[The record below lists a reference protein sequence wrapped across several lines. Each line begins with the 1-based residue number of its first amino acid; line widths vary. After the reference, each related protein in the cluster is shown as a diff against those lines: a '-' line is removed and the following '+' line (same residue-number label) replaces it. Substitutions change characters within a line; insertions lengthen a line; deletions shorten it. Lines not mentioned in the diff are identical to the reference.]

1 MSRLRIWL
9 GIATCALAT
18 LASPTR
24 AAEDASKTFPNR
36 AVRFIVPYPPGGS
49 TTFTAREIAL
59 QLAESWGQQLVIDNR
74 GGAGSLIGHQL
85 AATATPDGYTI
96 VLGTSSGLSIARAL
110 GTKLP
115 YDPQKDFAP
124 IGLAVYAP
132 YIFVVHPSLPVT
144 SIRSFIDYAQK
155 NPGKLN
161 YASSGAGTPNHLGG
175 EMLDVMAGIK
185 TVHIAY
191 KGGGPAMIDLLAG
204 QIQYMLSAFPQALP
218 HVKTG
223 RLRAIGVGHAT
234 RTRIAPDLPL
244 IADVLP
250 GFNNTTWYGLL
261 APAGT
266 PKHIVARM
274 NADLNKALAHPDL
287 VRRMI
292 AGGVEPAGGP
302 PEALAAM
309 MESETERW
317 RQVINKAGLSAGA
330 MQ

>member
-1 MSRLRIWL
+1 MSRLRNWL
-9 GIATCALAT
+9 GIASCVVAAT
-18 LASPTR
+18 VFPSH
-24 AAEDASKTFPNR
+24 AAEETSNSFPTR

-59 QLAESWGQQLVIDNR
+59 QLSESWGQQLVIDNR

-85 AATATPDGYTI
+85 AASATPDGYTI
-96 VLGTSSGLSIARAL
+96 VLGTSAGLSMARAL

-144 SIRSFIDYAQK
+144 SVKTFIDYAQK

-185 TVHIAY
+185 TVHVAY

-223 RLRAIGVGHAT
+223 RLRAIGVGHGT
-234 RTRIAPDLPL
+234 RTRIAPELPL

-266 PKHIVARM
+266 PARIVARM
-274 NADLNKALAHPDL
+274 NADLNKALGHPDL
-287 VRRMI
+287 VRRML

-302 PEALAAM
+302 PEALSTTM
-309 MESETERW
+309 TSETERW
-317 RQVINKAGLSAGA
+317 REIIKKAGLSANSLR
-330 MQ
+330 

>member
-1 MSRLRIWL
+1 MSTLRIWL
-9 GIATCALAT
+9 VVACCVLA
-18 LASPTR
+18 AIQSH
-24 AAEDASKTFPNR
+24 AAEEASSAFPTR

-59 QLAESWGQQLVIDNR
+59 QLSESWGQQLVIDNR

-85 AATATPDGYTI
+85 AASATPDGYTI
-96 VLGTSSGLSIARAL
+96 VLGTSAGLSMARAL

-144 SIRSFIDYAQK
+144 SVKTFIDYAQK
-155 NPGKLN
+155 HPGKLN

-185 TVHIAY
+185 TVHVAY

-223 RLRAIGVGHAT
+223 RLRAIGVGHGT
-234 RTRIAPDLPL
+234 RTRIAPELPL

-266 PKHIVARM
+266 PARIIARM

-287 VRRMI
+287 IRRML

-302 PEALAAM
+302 PEVLSTTM
-309 MESETERW
+309 TSETERW
-317 RQVINKAGLSAGA
+317 REIITKAGLSANTLR
-330 MQ
+330 

>member
-1 MSRLRIWL
+1 MSTVRTWL
-9 GIATCALAT
+9 GVAACAFAAATPPLH
-18 LASPTR
+18 ASDE
-24 AAEDASKTFPNR
+24 AAKTFPSR

-59 QLAESWGQQLVIDNR
+59 QLSETWGQQLVIDNR
-74 GGAGSLIGHQL
+74 GGAGSIIGHQI

-96 VLGTSSGLSIARAL
+96 VLGTSAGLSIAPAL

-115 YDPQKDFAP
+115 YDPRKDFAP

-144 SIRSFIDYAQK
+144 SVKTFIDYAQK
-155 NPGKLN
+155 HPGKLN

-185 TVHIAY
+185 TVHVAY

-223 RLRAIGVGHAT
+223 RLRAIGVGHTT
-234 RTRIAPDLPL
+234 RTRIAPELPL
-244 IADVLP
+244 IAEVLP

-266 PKHIVARM
+266 PAPIVARM
-274 NADLNKALAHPDL
+274 NADLNKALAHPEL
-287 VRRMI
+287 IRRMI
-292 AGGVEPAGGP
+292 AGGVEPAGGA
-302 PEALAAM
+302 PEALATMIA
-309 MESETERW
+309 SETERW
-317 RQVINKAGLSAGA
+317 RDVLKKAGISASTLR
-330 MQ
+330 

>member
-1 MSRLRIWL
+1 MSSVRTWL
-9 GIATCALAT
+9 GVLTCMLLAT
-18 LASPTR
+18 MSPSR
-24 AAEDASKTFPNR
+24 AADVASTNFPAR

-59 QLAESWGQQLVIDNR
+59 QLTEAWGQQLVIDNR
-74 GGAGSLIGHQL
+74 GGAGSIIGHQL

-96 VLGTSSGLSIARAL
+96 VLGTSAGLSIARAL

-115 YDPQKDFAP
+115 YDPKKDFAP

-144 SIRSFIDYAQK
+144 NVKTFIDYAQK

-185 TVHIAY
+185 TVHVAY

-223 RLRAIGVGHAT
+223 RLRAIGVGHSA
-234 RTRIAPDLPL
+234 RTRIAPELPL

-266 PKHIVARM
+266 PAAIVARM
-274 NADLNKALAHPDL
+274 NADLNKALTHPDL
-287 VRRMI
+287 IRRMI

-302 PEALAAM
+302 PEALATI
-309 MESETERW
+309 MESETDRW
-317 RQVINKAGLSAGA
+317 REIMKKAGLSASSIR
-330 MQ
+330 